1 MRNPSDAMTLTF
13 YCQSSCSD
21 LSEPGVC
28 PTYLTY
34 GDLPFTQAFWLSNSS
49 NQEVVY
55 VNCLGRVKW

>member
-13 YCQSSCSD
+13 YCQSSRSD

-34 GDLPFTQAFWLSNSS
+34 GDLLFAQVFWFSNSS
-49 NQEVVY
+49 NQEVV
-55 VNCLGRVKW
+55 CQLPWEG